1 MAQQDGEDRVRGAQ
15 QQGDRRGAAADGRG
29 AGSGHRSGTGS
40 GHGSGSGGGSGSG
53 AGHGSGSGGRSGSR
67 SSSGSGPGSGSG
79 AGSGAATATGH
90 REIGELLLQ
99 ARIDR
104 GLTAREVSELTRIT
118 PETLRRVEAGQFE
131 HCGGDVYA
139 RGHIRAYAHAVGMDP
154 EPLLLMY
161 GAVHLPP
168 LTKRDLRKPRTASPS
183 SPPRSD
189 KPLGSA
195 RKDARQ
201 AATNRARAVLPTI
214 VPGAVPS
221 LVPMVGAAPPPD
233 LPALKQPRRDDYT
246 DADSGSAARLVDPL
260 VSDGAA
266 VNEAPAAFLGG
277 AKGAAPRPGPNWS
290 LALLGA
296 IGAVGLVA
304 AVQLWPHGSPA
315 TTAPT
320 GAAGAAVSKE
330 HATPAPKTS
339 SPKPTPSPVVAAP
352 KAPVDLKISTKTEPV
367 WIGVVNSAGQQLYW
381 NILAPGTT
389 KEFTDTSRL
398 DVTLGNA
405 AGVALQLNG
414 KIVASEGTDGQVV
427 STSFGPQG
435 QL

>member
-1 MAQQDGEDRVRGAQ
+1 MAEQDGVDRVGRTGQGTGGASA
-15 QQGDRRGAAADGRG
+15 GIGTG
-29 AGSGHRSGTGS
+29 AGTES
-40 GHGSGSGGGSGSG
+40 
-53 AGHGSGSGGRSGSR
+53 
-67 SSSGSGPGSGSG
+67 
-79 AGSGAATATGH
+79 GH

-99 ARIDR
+99 ARINR
-104 GLTAREVSELTRIT
+104 GLTAREISERTRIT

-131 HCGGDVYA
+131 QCGGDVYA
-139 RGHIRAYAHAVGMDP
+139 RGHIRAYAQAVGLDP
-154 EPLLLMY
+154 EPLLAMY

-168 LTKRDLRKPRTASPS
+168 LTKRDLRKPRTAAQPS
-183 SPPRSD
+183 SADTR

-221 LVPMVGAAPPPD
+221 LVPMVGTSPPPD
-233 LPALKQPRRDDYT
+233 VPSLKQPRRDDYT

-277 AKGAAPRPGPNWS
+277 AKTAASRSGPNWS

-296 IGAVGLVA
+296 VGAVGLVA
-304 AVQLWPHGSPA
+304 AVQLWPHGAPA

-320 GAAGAAVSKE
+320 GAAGAALPQAAAR
-330 HATPAPKTS
+330 HAHAPAPKAAA
-339 SPKPTPSPVVAAP
+339 KPVPAAAPASVAP
-352 KAPVDLKISTKTEPV
+352 KAPVDLKISTKDQPV
-367 WIGVVNSAGQQLYW
+367 WIGVTNSAGQQLYW
-381 NILAPGTT
+381 NILDAGQT
-389 KEFTDTSRL
+389 KEFTDGSRL
-398 DVTLGNA
+398 DVTVGNA
-405 AGVALQLNG
+405 AGVAMQLNG
-414 KIVASEGTDGQVV
+414 KSVVAAGGDGQVV
-427 STSFGPQG
+427 STSFGPLG

>member
-1 MAQQDGEDRVRGAQ
+1 MAQQDGEDRVRGT
-15 QQGDRRGAAADGRG
+15 QQGAGAGGGAA
-29 AGSGHRSGTGS
+29 GTG
-40 GHGSGSGGGSGSG
+40 HK
-53 AGHGSGSGGRSGSR
+53 
-67 SSSGSGPGSGSG
+67 
-79 AGSGAATATGH
+79 
-90 REIGELLLQ
+90 EIGELLLQ
-99 ARIDR
+99 ARLDR

-139 RGHIRAYAHAVGMDP
+139 RGHIRAYARAVGVDP
-154 EPLLLMY
+154 EPLLLRY

-168 LTKRDLRKPRTASPS
+168 LTKRDLRKPRTANPS
-183 SPPRSD
+183 APPRTD

-214 VPGAVPS
+214 VPGALPS
-221 LVPMVGAAPPPD
+221 LVPMVGASTPPD
-233 LPALKQPRRDDYT
+233 LPALKQPRREDYT

-277 AKGAAPRPGPNWS
+277 AKTAAARSGPNWS

-304 AVQLWPHGSPA
+304 AVQLWPHDAPA
-315 TTAPT
+315 TTAAA
-320 GAAGAAVSKE
+320 GAAGAAVPQAKAQ
-330 HATPAPKTS
+330 HAAAPKAAAKPVTRPAPA
-339 SPKPTPSPVVAAP
+339 VAP

-367 WIGVVNSAGQQLYW
+367 WVGVTDSAGRQLYW
-381 NILAPGTT
+381 NILGPGTT
-389 KEFTDTSRL
+389 KEFTDKSRL

-405 AGVALQLNG
+405 AGVALLLNG
-414 KIVASEGTDGQVV
+414 KSVTSAGTDGQVV

>member
-1 MAQQDGEDRVRGAQ
+1 MAQQDGEDRVRGT
-15 QQGDRRGAAADGRG
+15 QQGAGAGGVGDEIGGRG
-29 AGSGHRSGTGS
+29 
-40 GHGSGSGGGSGSG
+40 GG
-53 AGHGSGSGGRSGSR
+53 A
-67 SSSGSGPGSGSG
+67 
-79 AGSGAATATGH
+79 GH

-99 ARIDR
+99 TRLDR

-118 PETLRRVEAGQFE
+118 PETLRRIETGQFE
-131 HCGGDVYA
+131 QCGGDVYA
-139 RGHIRAYAHAVGMDP
+139 RGHIRAYAQAVGVDP

-168 LTKRDLRKPRTASPS
+168 LTKRDLRKPRTASPAA
-183 SPPRSD
+183 PPRTE

-221 LVPMVGAAPPPD
+221 LVPMVGASAPPD

-246 DADSGSAARLVDPL
+246 DADSGSASRLVDPL
-260 VSDGAA
+260 VADGAA

-277 AKGAAPRPGPNWS
+277 AKTAAARSGPNWS

-296 IGAVGLVA
+296 LGAVGLVA
-304 AVQLWPHGSPA
+304 AVQLWPHDAPA
-315 TTAPT
+315 TTAAA
-320 GAAGAAVSKE
+320 GAAGASVPQAKAHAVAPKTAAQP
-330 HATPAPKTS
+330 ATPAPK
-339 SPKPTPSPVVAAP
+339 PAVAAP
-352 KAPVDLKISTKTEPV
+352 KAPVDLRISTKTEPV
-367 WIGVVNSAGQQLYW
+367 WVGVTDSAGKQLYW
-381 NILAPGTT
+381 NILGPGTT
-389 KEFTDTSRL
+389 KEFTDNSRL
-398 DVTLGNA
+398 DVTVGNA
-405 AGVALQLNG
+405 AGVAMQLNG
-414 KIVASEGTDGQVV
+414 KAIAAAGTDGQVL

>member
-1 MAQQDGEDRVRGAQ
+1 MTQQDGEDRVRRE
-15 QQGDRRGAAADGRG
+15 QQGGGG
-29 AGSGHRSGTGS
+29 AGGGIGT
-40 GHGSGSGGGSGSG
+40 
-53 AGHGSGSGGRSGSR
+53 A
-67 SSSGSGPGSGSG
+67 PE
-79 AGSGAATATGH
+79 AARAH

-99 ARIDR
+99 TRIDR

-131 HCGGDVYA
+131 QCGGDVYA
-139 RGHIRAYAHAVGMDP
+139 RGHIRAYAHAVGLEP
-154 EPLLLMY
+154 EPLLVKY

-168 LTKRDLRKPRTASPS
+168 LTKRDLRKPRTANPT
-183 SPPRSD
+183 PPRTD
-189 KPLGSA
+189 RPLGSA

-221 LVPMVGAAPPPD
+221 LVPMVGAAPAPD
-233 LPALKQPRRDDYT
+233 LPSLKQPRREDYT

-266 VNEAPAAFLGG
+266 VNEAPATFLGG
-277 AKGAAPRPGPNWS
+277 AKAAARSGPNWS

-304 AVQLWPHGSPA
+304 AVQLWPHDSSA
-315 TTAPT
+315 ATAPT
-320 GAAGAAVSKE
+320 GAAVPH
-330 HATPAPKTS
+330 HAQPQSHT
-339 SPKPTPSPVVAAP
+339 SPVAGRPAAPPASAASVAP
-352 KAPVDLKISTKTEPV
+352 KAPVDLTISTKTEPV
-367 WIGVVNSAGQQLYW
+367 WVGVTNSAGQQLYW
-381 NILAPGTT
+381 NILDAGQT
-389 KEFTDTSRL
+389 KEFTDNSRL
-398 DVTLGNA
+398 DVTVGNA
-405 AGVALQLNG
+405 AGVAMQLNG
-414 KIVASEGTDGQVV
+414 KTVTSTGADGQVI

>member
-1 MAQQDGEDRVRGAQ
+1 MAQQDGEDRVRRAQ
-15 QQGDRRGAAADGRG
+15 QHGDRGAAADGRA
-29 AGSGHRSGTGS
+29 AGSGPRSGTGS
-40 GHGSGSGGGSGSG
+40 GSRAGSGSRTGPGGPAASASGSG
-53 AGHGSGSGGRSGSR
+53 QGA
-67 SSSGSGPGSGSG
+67 GSGPGS
-79 AGSGAATATGH
+79 GH

-139 RGHIRAYAHAVGMDP
+139 RGHIRAYAQAVGMDP

-168 LTKRDLRKPRTASPS
+168 LTKRDLRKPRTAHPS
-183 SPPRSD
+183 SVPRSD

-233 LPALKQPRRDDYT
+233 LPALKQPRRDDFT

-315 TTAPT
+315 ATAPT
-320 GAAGAAVSKE
+320 GAAGAAVSKK
-330 HATPAPKTS
+330 HATPAPKAS
-339 SPKPTPSPVVAAP
+339 SPKPTPSPAVAAP

-367 WIGVVNSAGQQLYW
+367 WIGVVNSAGQQLFW

-389 KEFTDTSRL
+389 KEFTDTARL

-414 KIVASEGTDGQVV
+414 KVVASEGTDGQVV

>member
-1 MAQQDGEDRVRGAQ
+1 MAQQDGEDRVRGT
-15 QQGDRRGAAADGRG
+15 QQGAGAGAGGASGAAAP
-29 AGSGHRSGTGS
+29 
-40 GHGSGSGGGSGSG
+40 
-53 AGHGSGSGGRSGSR
+53 GGR
-67 SSSGSGPGSGSG
+67 
-79 AGSGAATATGH
+79 

-99 ARIDR
+99 ARLDR

-139 RGHIRAYAHAVGMDP
+139 RGHIRAYAQAVGTDP
-154 EPLLLMY
+154 EPLLRRY

-168 LTKRDLRKPRTASPS
+168 LTKRDLRKPRTAGPTT
-183 SPPRSD
+183 PPRTD

-214 VPGAVPS
+214 VPGALPS
-221 LVPMVGAAPPPD
+221 LVPMVGTTPPPD

-260 VSDGAA
+260 VADGAA

-277 AKGAAPRPGPNWS
+277 AKGAGPRSGPNWS

-296 IGAVGLVA
+296 LGAVGLVA
-304 AVQLWPHGSPA
+304 AVQLWPHDAPA

-320 GAAGAAVSKE
+320 GAAGAAVPQAKA
-330 HATPAPKTS
+330 HPAAPKAA
-339 SPKPTPSPVVAAP
+339 PAQPAAPAVVAP

-367 WIGVVNSAGQQLYW
+367 WVGVVDSAGHQLYW
-381 NILAPGTT
+381 NILAAGTT
-389 KEFTDTSRL
+389 REFTDRTRL
-398 DVTLGNA
+398 DVTVGNA
-405 AGVALQLNG
+405 AGVAMQLNG
-414 KIVASEGTDGQVV
+414 KSVANAGIDGQVV
-427 STSFGPQG
+427 STSYGPQG

>member
-1 MAQQDGEDRVRGAQ
+1 MAQQDGEDRVRGT
-15 QQGDRRGAAADGRG
+15 QQGGPG
-29 AGSGHRSGTGS
+29 AGASSGTS
-40 GHGSGSGGGSGSG
+40 VA
-53 AGHGSGSGGRSGSR
+53 AG
-67 SSSGSGPGSGSG
+67 
-79 AGSGAATATGH
+79 GH

-99 ARIDR
+99 TRLDR
-104 GLTAREVSELTRIT
+104 GMTAREVSELTRIT

-131 HCGGDVYA
+131 QCGGDVYA
-139 RGHIRAYAHAVGMDP
+139 RGHIRAYAQAVGVDP

-168 LTKRDLRKPRTASPS
+168 LTKRDLRKPRTAAPATA
-183 SPPRSD
+183 PRAD

-221 LVPMVGAAPPPD
+221 LVPMSGTTPPPD
-233 LPALKQPRRDDYT
+233 LPALKQPRREDYT

-260 VSDGAA
+260 VADGAA

-277 AKGAAPRPGPNWS
+277 AKGAGPRSGPNWS

-304 AVQLWPHGSPA
+304 AVQLWPHDSPTS
-315 TTAPT
+315 TTPAA
-320 GAAGAAVSKE
+320 GAAGAAAQAKA
-330 HATPAPKTS
+330 HPAPKT
-339 SPKPTPSPVVAAP
+339 PAKPVTPPPAAVVAP

-367 WIGVVNSAGQQLYW
+367 WVGVTDSTGRQLYW
-381 NILAPGTT
+381 NVLGPGTT
-389 KEFTDTSRL
+389 KEFTDKSRL

-405 AGVALQLNG
+405 AGVAMQLNG
-414 KIVASEGTDGQVV
+414 KNLAAEGIDGQVV